1 MRYREL
7 TSPITFGITQNIVG
21 VDAGAPLPNGSRIV
35 YAGDSITASSGSTIT
50 NPALFP
56 RGYAMW
62 SQMRSGHRAFHG
74 YRGNQGVGGN
84 TSAQLLARFSDTI
97 TELQLSPA
105 GQRVCV
111 ILIGTNDIATIPFA
125 TTTSNI
131 ASMISQLRDI
141 GSRIILVKIL
151 PRGTVASPMDA
162 TSKTNWEGVN
172 NWIATQAA
180 SDLKVVDAESLIG
193 NMDADH
199 TVQTGMTTDGL
210 HPTPVGAL
218 RIGQAVSI
226 AINQFVLTGEIL
238 PITSGD
244 PLNGLA
250 GINPF
255 FTGTTGTASNGTTGT
270 VATGWTVSAANSIT
284 GQTAIRTYAAS
295 VISHPQGYGQYQ
307 QIDFD
312 FDYSGD
318 NRIVRCSRSASI
330 TGYNSGDVVEVL
342 AEVQW
347 DNNLQ
352 NVRAITFTLQSQNL
366 IAMGSNSAD
375 STFANAAFS
384 GIVRSKPFILTS
396 NLTSTNVWCEAA
408 LANAGVTTQVAKGTI
423 RWGRIC
429 LRKTIQ

>member
-1 MRYREL
+1 
-7 TSPITFGITQNIVG
+7 
-21 VDAGAPLPNGSRIV
+21 
-35 YAGDSITASSGSTIT
+35 
-50 NPALFP
+50 
-56 RGYAMW
+56 
-62 SQMRSGHRAFHG
+62 
-74 YRGNQGVGGN
+74 
-84 TSAQLLARFSDTI
+84 
-97 TELQLSPA
+97 
-105 GQRVCV
+105 
-111 ILIGTNDIATIPFA
+111 
-125 TTTSNI
+125 
-131 ASMISQLRDI
+131 
-141 GSRIILVKIL
+141 
-151 PRGTVASPMDA
+151 
-162 TSKTNWEGVN
+162 
-172 NWIATQAA
+172 
-180 SDLKVVDAESLIG
+180 VVDAESLIG

-210 HPTPVGAL
+210 HPTPIGAF
-218 RIGQAVSI
+218 RIGQAVST

-238 PITSGD
+238 PILDSD
-244 PLNGLA
+244 PLNGFA

-270 VATGWTVSAANSIT
+270 VATGWTINAANSIT

-295 VISHPQGYGQYQ
+295 VIAHPQGYGQYQ

-352 NVRAITFTLQSQNL
+352 NVRAITVTLQSQNL

-375 STFANAAFS
+375 STFADAAFS

-408 LANAGVTTQVAKGTI
+408 LANAGVTTQVAKGTV

-429 LRKTIQ
+429 LRKTSQ